1 MAVTYCDLKAD
12 GFVADLPVDHGG
24 LPERAEEE
32 ELLHLACCG
41 LETQKKHP
49 QIWMGGVVVQHSP
62 TSSSTDEVPLSKA
75 PEVPT
80 CSSAALRCPPLRVGR
95 WSRCVHR
102 LPAGSEAEDQCP
114 PKRDNQG

>member
-24 LPERAEEE
+24 LQERAEEE
-32 ELLHLACCG
+32 ELLHLACGG

-49 QIWMGGVVVQHSP
+49 QIWIGGVVVQHSP

-75 PEVPT
+75 PEP
-80 CSSAALRCPPLRVGR
+80 PPLLPGAVL
-95 WSRCVHR
+95 R
-102 LPAGSEAEDQCP
+102 LPAAPGVFTGSRMDQKSEEEFP
-114 PKRDNQG
+114 PKSDNKG